1 MLLKMN
7 SEERAKKNRVY
18 MFFYSI
24 VTSVTFNFLI
34 YCIIVSNTIALSL
47 YRFDQSKQQEQFLH
61 ICDFVFVWIYTIEMI
76 MKFLGLGIKNYFRDN
91 FNIFDCFIVI
101 VSLVDFTLMTAMS
114 HLNTS
119 DDILGSL

>member
-76 MKFLGLGIKNYFRDN
+76 MKFLGLGLKNYFRDN